1 MSTIMLGLISYL
13 AGDLITLILSRIGM
27 VNLAPV
33 IKPIVRELLSLAIDP
48 KSGKVSAIERV
59 GKKTVSRQVSD
70 EELKMI
76 QSITQGT
83 R

>member
-1 MSTIMLGLISYL
+1 MNTLLAGLISYL
-13 AGDLITLILSRIGM
+13 AGDLLMLILSRLHL

-33 IKPIVRELLSLAIDP
+33 LKPLVKELVSLAIDP
-48 KSGKVSAIERV
+48 KSGKVSAIEKI
-59 GKKTVSRQVSD
+59 GNKTTSRQVSD

>member
-1 MSTIMLGLISYL
+1 MSTVMIGLISYL
-13 AGDLITLILSRIGM
+13 VGDFITLLLSRMGM
-27 VNLAPV
+27 VNLAGPAK
-33 IKPIVRELLSLAIDP
+33 IIAKELISLAIDP
-48 KSGKVSAIERV
+48 KSGKVSAIERI